1 MVIKLLVTSQGV
13 AIIIYKLTILAYYQL
28 LYSIITS
35 WRFLIYFAFVRFWF
49 LIVHST
55 HNMAKGPA
63 LVDQPLEGENFN
75 KFISQQSIHFVL
87 FIGQPVMRW
96 SK

>member
-35 WRFLIYFAFVRFWF
+35 LRFLIYFAYVRF
-49 LIVHST
+49 
-55 HNMAKGPA
+55 
-63 LVDQPLEGENFN
+63 
-75 KFISQQSIHFVL
+75 
-87 FIGQPVMRW
+87 
-96 SK
+96 